1 MTMKS
6 DDLKSV
12 RDHDIGVVVQAE
24 YDGVVA
30 VVDEYNH
37 SVLPPDLLPT
47 IQAMYPVKNHG
58 PRIVVSE
65 YELSDAMKRYI
76 VSKYDK
82 YVVGKTVLNPTIART
97 ITTREGS
104 TRADTS
110 SYLSPDCPNDCEII
124 GDEEGY
130 PMMKDIKN
138 VKRLRIRKLTEG
150 ECYRLMG
157 FEEKDT
163 EACRAVGQSKANI
176 YHQAGDSIV
185 TTVLVGIFGE
195 LLDMDYQK
203 TISQYADRL
212 HEETLHSSTEGMA
225 K

>member
-1 MTMKS
+1 MIERVENMGTITKS
-6 DDLKSV
+6 G
-12 RDHDIGVVVQAE
+12 DHDIGVAVQ
-24 YDGVVA
+24 DKCDRVVA

-47 IQAMYPVKNHG
+47 IQAKYQVPKHG

-65 YELSDAMKRYI
+65 YELSDAMKKYI
-76 VSKYDK
+76 VSKDDK

-104 TRADTS
+104 TRADAS

-130 PMMKDIKN
+130 PMMKDMEN

-157 FEEKDT
+157 FEKKT
-163 EACRAVGQSKANI
+163 QRRVVRPVKAQRTSTTKQVTQSLRRFLLR
-176 YHQAGDSIV
+176 Y
-185 TTVLVGIFGE
+185 LE
-195 LLDMDYQK
+195 LCLKK
-203 TISQYADRL
+203 TIKKPSMITR
-212 HEETLHSSTEGMA
+212 
-225 K
+225 